1 MKAVVLE
8 KRGTD
13 GIRIG
18 DFPDPARPQGNAV
31 MRVHAAALNH
41 ADLYMR
47 DNGKGITHELPMVL
61 GLDAAGEI
69 VEADPGS
76 GLKPGMRVVTYPMEF
91 CGTCEYC
98 QAGEQPWCRNLQ
110 IIGEQRHGTYSEYL
124 SARAGCFLPMPENLD
139 WSQAAALPAAYMTAW
154 RMVFGKSP
162 LHPNET
168 VLIHGVGGGVALAA
182 LQLAVLAGATAIVT
196 SGSDEKLAKAK
207 ALGAA
212 AGINYHRDKVAA
224 NVHELT
230 NGRGVDMVI
239 DNVGAAT
246 WEDSLRAAAWGGRII
261 VCGATT
267 GGHPSAD
274 LQRVF
279 VRQLQIIGSTAA
291 NLNEYRALLRTVTAG
306 RIKPVVD
313 SVYAMDDALEAL
325 ARMEAARQFGK
336 IVLTIP

>member
-31 MRVHAAALNH
+31 IRVKAAALNH

-76 GLKPGMRVVTYPMEF
+76 GLEPGMRVVTYPMEF
-91 CGTCEYC
+91 CGACEYC
-98 QAGEQPWCRNLQ
+98 HAGEQPWCRNLQ
-110 IIGEQRHGTYSEYL
+110 IIGEQRHGTYGEYL

-162 LHPNET
+162 LQPNET

-182 LQLAVLAGATAIVT
+182 LQLAALSGATAIVT

-207 ALGAA
+207 ALGAE
-212 AGINYHRDKVAA
+212 AGINYRRDKVAPR
-224 NVHELT
+224 VLELT
-230 NGRGVDMVI
+230 HGRGVDMVI

-246 WEDSLRAAAWGGRII
+246 WGDSLRAAAWGGRIM

-291 NLNEYRALLRTVTAG
+291 NLEEYRALLRTVAAG
-306 RIKPVVD
+306 RIKPAID
-313 SVYAMDDALEAL
+313 SVYAMDDALKAL
-325 ARMEAARQFGK
+325 ARMEGAEQFGK